1 MLTGTAVDLLQV
13 VVIIGK
19 AGETI
24 RYLQLQS
31 GAKIQVTSDNE
42 AEPDAQTRPVELS
55 GTREQISKAEQ
66 LIKEVLAEVLLVTTT
81 AFVLHFF
88 LHICC

>member
-1 MLTGTAVDLLQV
+1 MKLN
-13 VVIIGK
+13 
-19 AGETI
+19 
-24 RYLQLQS
+24 QS
-31 GAKIQVTSDNE
+31 
-42 AEPDAQTRPVELS
+42 AQTRPVELS
-55 GTREQISKAEQ
+55 GTPEQISKAEQ

>member
-1 MLTGTAVDLLQV
+1 MKLN
-13 VVIIGK
+13 
-19 AGETI
+19 
-24 RYLQLQS
+24 QS
-31 GAKIQVTSDNE
+31 
-42 AEPDAQTRPVELS
+42 AQTRPVELS

-81 AFVLHFF
+81 SFVLHFF